1 MSRTVKKTIILPM
14 GSQVKSEAVQTIVER
29 MGITKAALFLR
40 ETMSQQTDY
49 LDLKKNLFAKASAA
63 DVYAAIKAK

>member
-1 MSRTVKKTIILPM
+1 MSRTVKNTIILPM

-49 LDLKKNLFAKASAA
+49 LDLKENLFAKASAA
-63 DVYAAIKAK
+63 DVYDAIKAK

>member
-1 MSRTVKKTIILPM
+1 MSRTVKNTIILPM

-49 LDLKKNLFAKASAA
+49 LELKDALFTKASAA
-63 DVYAAIKAK
+63 EVYAAVKAK

>member
-1 MSRTVKKTIILPM
+1 MSRTVKNTIILPM

-49 LDLKKNLFAKASAA
+49 LDLKENLFAKASAA

>member
-1 MSRTVKKTIILPM
+1 MSRTVKNTIILPM

-49 LDLKKNLFAKASAA
+49 LELKDALFT
-63 DVYAAIKAK
+63 

>member
-1 MSRTVKKTIILPM
+1 M

-49 LDLKKNLFAKASAA
+49 LELKDKLFTKTSAA